1 MEKILLI
8 EDDLEICEMIKNFL
22 TKEDFHLVDAHDGET
37 GCSLFQEHSFDLVL
51 LDIMMPKL
59 DGFHVMQRIRESS
72 TVPIIILSARD
83 TEFDKI
89 SSLGMGADDYMTKPF
104 SMAELLAR
112 IKSNL
117 RRSIQFANRGSS
129 PKEQELKAKDL
140 VLKLDEFCVIK
151 HETMIELTAKEFQ
164 ILKLLMLNPKR
175 VYTKAQIYSLVWE
188 DNYFGDENTV
198 NVQISRLRNKIE
210 DDPKNPQYIKT
221 IWGIGYRLG
230 VSHD

>member
-8 EDDLEICEMIKNFL
+8 EDDLEICEMIKQFL
-22 TKEDFHLVDAHDGET
+22 TNEGFDLVIAHDGEE
-37 GCSLFQEHSFDLVL
+37 GCKIFHDGLFDIVL

-59 DGFHVMQRIRESS
+59 DGFKVMQRIRESS

-83 TEFDKI
+83 TEFDKV
-89 SSLGMGADDYMTKPF
+89 SSLGMGADDYITKPF
-104 SMAELLAR
+104 SITELLAR

-117 RRSIQFANRGSS
+117 RRSILYANQYVNHNI
-129 PKEQELKAKDL
+129 EELKAGDI
-140 VLKLDEFCVIK
+140 VLKLNEFNVTK
-151 HETMIELTAKEFQ
+151 NENEIELTAKEFE

-175 VYTKAQIYSLVWE
+175 VYTKAQIYSLVWN

-221 IWGIGYRLG
+221 VWGIGYKLG
-230 VSHD
+230 V